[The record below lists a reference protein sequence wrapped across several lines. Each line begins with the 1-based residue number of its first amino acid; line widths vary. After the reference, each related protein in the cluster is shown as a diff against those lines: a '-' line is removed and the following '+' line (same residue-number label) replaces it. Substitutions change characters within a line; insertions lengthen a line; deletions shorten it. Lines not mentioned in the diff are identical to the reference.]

1 MADHDRTTTAGA
13 PALEVRGVT
22 KSFGTTSVLDGV
34 DLVVPVGSITAV
46 LGPSGGGKTT
56 LLRIVAGF
64 ERPDA
69 GTVSIGGTRVADH
82 ERSMPPELRRVG
94 VVPQEGALFPHLSV
108 AGNVGFGL
116 DRDERRSGRIAE
128 VLELVGLPGIEHK
141 RPHELSGGMQHR
153 VALARAL
160 APRPAIVMLDEPF
173 SSLDAGLRAQVRGEV
188 LEALKVSG
196 ATAVIV
202 THDQLEA
209 LSIADQV
216 AVLLGGRI
224 AQAADP
230 TQVYHLPASLEVG
243 TFVGDAVVLPGE
255 FVSGHR
261 PDVAVVRCAL
271 GDLDAGIVTTTA
283 MTPGD
288 AIDVLVRPEQL
299 AVHDDDH
306 DERPVGASADSPGAR
321 GTVVGRQYYGHDAV
335 VMVRLDAG
343 PTVTAR
349 LQTSR
354 LPVAGSA
361 VHVRATERVVAFPR
375 RGR

>member
-1 MADHDRTTTAGA
+1 MTDHDHTTTAGA

-22 KSFGTTSVLDGV
+22 KAFGATTVLDGV
-34 DLVVPVGSITAV
+34 DLVVPVGGITAV

-69 GTVSIGGTRVADH
+69 GTVSIGGNRVADH
-82 ERSMPPELRRVG
+82 ERSVPPELRRVG

-116 DRDERRSGRIAE
+116 DRSERRSGRIAE
-128 VLELVGLPGIEHK
+128 VLELVGLPGIEQK

-188 LEALKVSG
+188 LEALRASG

-230 TQVYHLPASLEVG
+230 TAVYHLPASLEVG
-243 TFVGDAVVLPGE
+243 TFVGDAVVLSGE
-255 FVSGHR
+255 YLGER
-261 PDVAVVRCAL
+261 GADTALVRCAL
-271 GDLDAGIVTTTA
+271 GDLDARLVA
-283 MTPGD
+283 ASPMAPG
-288 AIDVLVRPEQL
+288 APVDVLVRPEQL
-299 AVHDDDH
+299 AVRDSDDDH
-306 DERPVGASADSPGAR
+306 MSGAA

-335 VMVRLDAG
+335 VMVRLHTG
-343 PTVTAR
+343 PMVTAR

-354 LPVAGSA
+354 LPSAGSA
-361 VHVRATERVVAFPR
+361 VEVRATEQVVAFSR
-375 RGR
+375 RTP